1 VAGRRHPSRSAGFRI
16 VVADDHRLLLEAMK
30 GILEPVEDM
39 TLVGVTTD
47 ACDVVGLLRELQPDL
62 LVLDY
67 AMPGIE
73 GWTLLK
79 RVRRVQSGLPVVL
92 LTGSEDPRLAQEALA
107 HGARGFVHKSAEPD
121 DMIAAFRAALVDGE
135 PAVIERGQSLQQVGA
150 RFGLTA
156 REEDVLA
163 ALSRGLSLAEIGNE
177 LQISRQTVKSH
188 VHNLYLKLD
197 VHNRLEAVRILLEG
211 TLFGNPYNLL

>member
-1 VAGRRHPSRSAGFRI
+1 VAGRRHPSRPAGFRI

-79 RVRRVQSGLPVVL
+79 RVRGCRSSCSPAPRIR
-92 LTGSEDPRLAQEALA
+92 GSPR
-107 HGARGFVHKSAEPD
+107 RRS
-121 DMIAAFRAALVDGE
+121 R
-135 PAVIERGQSLQQVGA
+135 
-150 RFGLTA
+150 TA
-156 REEDVLA
+156 RA
-163 ALSRGLSLAEIGNE
+163 GSCTSRPSP
-177 LQISRQTVKSH
+177 T
-188 VHNLYLKLD
+188 
-197 VHNRLEAVRILLEG
+197 
-211 TLFGNPYNLL
+211 T